1 MTRCFIVY
9 TVLSEDRWV
18 KVNKDKPILQCCRQK
33 VIPDSPHF
41 GDVGLQIVQEFV
53 GFFLSRSVN
62 VGLCSVIIIIII
74 IIIIITGFS
83 VYLHNSPG
91 DITQFNNKSMQKT
104 EKF

>member
-1 MTRCFIVY
+1 MTRRFIVY
-9 TVLSEDRWV
+9 TVLSKDRWV

-41 GDVGLQIVQEFV
+41 ADVGLQIVQEFV

-62 VGLCSVIIIIII
+62 VGLCSVIII